1 MSCYRYSDM
10 FVKPQVLDPE
20 LNHIIAQVTQHSGNL
35 FQVFEMLH
43 DTGAWL
49 LHTKVYRSS
58 ETYYQ

>member
-1 MSCYRYSDM
+1 M

-20 LNHIIAQVTQHSGNL
+20 FNHIIAQVTQHSGNL

-58 ETYYQ
+58 ETYNQ